1 MKKSFTFGE
10 AEQSSKF
17 GMFAGVFTPSVLTIL
32 GIILF
37 LRTGYVVGMVGLA
50 ETLIIMLIAFTIC
63 TITGLSLAVISTDK
77 RVKGGGFYYVISRT
91 LGPEFGGALGLTLF
105 ISISVAIAFYT
116 IGLGEVLV
124 TINDWPE
131 WITARKIA
139 FAVTL
144 LLFVSAWIGADWATK
159 LQFVVMAI
167 VGLSL
172 LTFFWGGVQN
182 FSQERLAE
190 NWVLEQKSESFWIAF
205 ALFFPA
211 ISGFTQGLNMSGD
224 LKDPSKAIPLGTFL
238 AIAVSMLIY
247 LATAFFLAS
256 GSELSELKNNYYVMR
271 ELSSVGILVAAGV
284 IAATASSGM
293 ASMLGAPRVLQAMG
307 KDRLIPNLSIF
318 AKGHG
323 KDDNPRNAI
332 LASLAIALTAIALGN
347 LNFLAPIITMFFLAS
362 YALLNYA
369 TFFASDTA
377 NPSFRPKFKLSH
389 KYVSLAGAIACVVVM
404 LAINPTASIVAA
416 SVLFGIFHYLQ
427 KTQHQHR
434 WADHQRGAHFKH
446 IREHLIKVN
455 SLPEHPG
462 DWRPQ
467 TLIFSK
473 EPDHRRTLLFFSALI
488 EGNSGVTTMVQILEQ
503 KNKQKG
509 KQEDKQNGQQKPDR
523 DKVLEEYQASIDDS
537 KAKAF
542 PLVIEAPD
550 FSTGL
555 KILLQAYGV
564 GPIKANTIL
573 LNWLSVADNLQSD
586 KQKNYADNINCVLN
600 AGFNVVALAAEF
612 KSFERVDNNGDE
624 PPQIDIWWVGG
635 ATSKLMLLFSYLIT
649 RTEAWSHAQI
659 RVLAQAKKDGK
670 GRTEKEFEEFLETIR
685 IEASIETLDIINID
699 TIKQQSKDSQLV
711 FFPAELD
718 GDNFRGRFNIDIKE
732 LLTDFPPTAFTIAG
746 EVLEL
751 DPDPD
756 DDSEQDNK
764 NGADSSKSNSS
775 NSGSSNSGSKESGS
789 D

>member
-427 KTQHQHR
+427 
-434 WADHQRGAHFKH
+434 
-446 IREHLIKVN
+446 
-455 SLPEHPG
+455 
-462 DWRPQ
+462 
-467 TLIFSK
+467 
-473 EPDHRRTLLFFSALI
+473 
-488 EGNSGVTTMVQILEQ
+488 
-503 KNKQKG
+503 
-509 KQEDKQNGQQKPDR
+509 
-523 DKVLEEYQASIDDS
+523 
-537 KAKAF
+537 
-542 PLVIEAPD
+542 
-550 FSTGL
+550 
-555 KILLQAYGV
+555 
-564 GPIKANTIL
+564 
-573 LNWLSVADNLQSD
+573 
-586 KQKNYADNINCVLN
+586 
-600 AGFNVVALAAEF
+600 
-612 KSFERVDNNGDE
+612 
-624 PPQIDIWWVGG
+624 
-635 ATSKLMLLFSYLIT
+635 
-649 RTEAWSHAQI
+649 
-659 RVLAQAKKDGK
+659 
-670 GRTEKEFEEFLETIR
+670 
-685 IEASIETLDIINID
+685 
-699 TIKQQSKDSQLV
+699 
-711 FFPAELD
+711 
-718 GDNFRGRFNIDIKE
+718 
-732 LLTDFPPTAFTIAG
+732 
-746 EVLEL
+746 
-751 DPDPD
+751 
-756 DDSEQDNK
+756 
-764 NGADSSKSNSS
+764 
-775 NSGSSNSGSKESGS
+775 
-789 D
+789 